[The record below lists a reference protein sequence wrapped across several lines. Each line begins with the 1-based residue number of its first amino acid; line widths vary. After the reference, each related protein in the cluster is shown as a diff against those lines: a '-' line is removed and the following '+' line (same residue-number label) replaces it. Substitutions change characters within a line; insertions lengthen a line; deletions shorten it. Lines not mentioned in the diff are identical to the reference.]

1 MAVNV
6 HVMKFLLLC
15 VFSHAAACQ
24 TCSGG
29 GLGTTL
35 RISIWRDFFCG
46 NVPVF
51 IHVHVADGIG
61 YTLEQVSGSGAQ
73 DNRRNVAV
81 NVHVM
86 KCLLLCVFS
95 HAAACQT
102 CRGVG

>member
-1 MAVNV
+1 MSD
-6 HVMKFLLLC
+6 L
-15 VFSHAAACQ
+15 
-24 TCSGG
+24 SGG

-51 IHVHVADGIG
+51 IYVHVDDGIG
-61 YTLEQVSGSGAQ
+61 YTLQQVSGLGAQ

-102 CRGVG
+102 CSGVG

>member
-1 MAVNV
+1 MPL
-6 HVMKFLLLC
+6 HVRL
-15 VFSHAAACQ
+15 V
-24 TCSGG
+24 GG

-86 KCLLLCVFS
+86 KFYFC
-95 HAAACQT
+95 ACFPMPLHV
-102 CRGVG
+102 RLVGGWARHYFANLDLAG

>member
-1 MAVNV
+1 M
-6 HVMKFLLLC
+6 
-15 VFSHAAACQ
+15 FSHAAACQ
-24 TCSGG
+24 TCRGVGLALPCESQFGG
-29 GLGTTL
+29 NVF
-35 RISIWRDFFCG
+35 WG

-51 IHVHVADGIG
+51 IHVHVADEIG
-61 YTLEQVSGSGAQ
+61 HNLDQVSGSGAQ

-102 CRGVG
+102 